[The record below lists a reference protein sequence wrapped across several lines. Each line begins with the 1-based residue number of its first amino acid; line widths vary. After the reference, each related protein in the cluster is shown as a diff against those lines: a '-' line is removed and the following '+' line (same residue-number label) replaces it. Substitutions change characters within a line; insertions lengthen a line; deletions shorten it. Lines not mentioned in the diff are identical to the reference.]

1 MLMDDA
7 EFDRAL
13 LGAAFAL
20 AGERGWSQVNVA
32 QAARRAELSLAQ
44 ARERFPGR
52 AAILWRFGRMADRA
66 ALTEPPREGSV
77 RDRLFYLLM
86 QRIDV
91 LQAHRSGVLALMR
104 ALPSQPETAL
114 LLGCATRRSMR
125 WMLEAAGV
133 STGGLR
139 GRLRIRGLVGIWLW
153 AVRAWQSDETA
164 DMSKTMSALDDALRR
179 AEQLAGW
186 MGGRAGSDAGSA
198 TAGEI
203 PPGEPPVPEAP
214 PPPEGPPPPGPTPP
228 ATPPPMPPSMP
239 LPPEPLA

>member
-1 MLMDDA
+1 MDDA

-20 AGERGWSQVNVA
+20 AGERGWSRVSVA
-32 QAARRAELSLAQ
+32 EAAQRAGLSLAQ

-52 AAILWRFGRMADRA
+52 AALLWRFGRMADRA
-66 ALTEPPREGSV
+66 SLADPPREGSV

-91 LQAHRSGVLALMR
+91 LQTHRSGVLALLR
-104 ALPSQPETAL
+104 VLPRQPETAL

-133 STGGLR
+133 STTGLR
-139 GRLRIRGLVGIWLW
+139 GKLRIRGLTGIWLW
-153 AVRAWQSDETA
+153 AVRAWQADDTA
-164 DMSKTMSALDDALRR
+164 DISKTMSALDSALQR

-186 MGGRAGSDAGSA
+186 FGRGVPTETPPPAAE
-198 TAGEI
+198 EI
-203 PPGEPPVPEAP
+203 PPGEPPVPESP
-214 PPPEGPPPPGPTPP
+214 PPPEAPPGPGPLPP
-228 ATPPPMPPSMP
+228 APPPPMPPSMP
-239 LPPEPLA
+239 SPPEPLA

>member
-1 MLMDDA
+1 MDDA

-20 AGERGWSQVNVA
+20 AGERGWSRVNVA
-32 QAARRAELSLAQ
+32 EAARRAELSLAQ

-52 AAILWRFGRMADRA
+52 VAILWRFGRLADRA
-66 ALTEPPREGSV
+66 ALSDPPREGSV

-91 LQAHRSGVLALMR
+91 LQAHRAGVLALLR
-104 ALPSQPETAL
+104 VLPSQPETAL

-125 WMLEAAGV
+125 WMLEVAGV
-133 STGGLR
+133 STAGLR
-139 GRLRIRGLVGIWLW
+139 GELRIRGLVGIWLW
-153 AVRAWQSDETA
+153 AMRAWQADELA
-164 DMSKTMSALDDALRR
+164 DMSKTMSALDTALQR
-179 AEQLAGW
+179 AERLAGW
-186 MGGRAGSDAGSA
+186 LGGGAGPAPPSA
-198 TAGEI
+198 APEQEI
-203 PPGEPPVPEAP
+203 PPGEPPAPEAP
-214 PPPEGPPPPGPTPP
+214 PPPEVPPPPGPPPP

>member
-1 MLMDDA
+1 MDDA

-20 AGERGWSQVNVA
+20 AGERGWSRVNVA
-32 QAARRAELSLAQ
+32 EAARRAELSLAR

-52 AAILWRFGRMADRA
+52 AAILWRFGRMADRT
-66 ALTEPPREGSV
+66 ALADPPREGSV

-86 QRIDV
+86 QRLDV
-91 LQAHRSGVLALMR
+91 LQAHRTGVLALLR
-104 ALPSQPETAL
+104 VLPSQPETAL

-125 WMLEAAGV
+125 WMLETAGI

-153 AVRAWQSDETA
+153 TLRAWQADETA
-164 DMSKTMSALDDALRR
+164 DLSKTMSALDAALQR
-179 AEQLAGW
+179 AERLAGW
-186 MGGRAGSDAGSA
+186 LGGGEGAGSTPAA
-198 TAGEI
+198 AAEEI

-214 PPPEGPPPPGPTPP
+214 PPPETPPSPSPP

-239 LPPEPLA
+239 SAPEPLA

>member
-1 MLMDDA
+1 MDDA

-20 AGERGWSQVNVA
+20 AGERGWSRVNVA
-32 QAARRAELSLAQ
+32 EAARRAELSLAQ

-66 ALTEPPREGSV
+66 ALTDPPREGSV

-91 LQAHRSGVLALMR
+91 LQAHRAGVLALLR
-104 ALPSQPETAL
+104 VLPCQPETTL

-133 STGGLR
+133 STAGVR
-139 GRLRIRGLVGIWLW
+139 GELRIRGLVGIWLW
-153 AVRAWQSDETA
+153 AVRAWQADETA
-164 DMSKTMSALDDALRR
+164 DMSKTMSALDSALQR
-179 AEQLAGW
+179 AERLAGW
-186 MGGRAGSDAGSA
+186 LGGGAGPVAA
-198 TAGEI
+198 PAAAEQEI
-203 PPGEPPVPEAP
+203 PPGEPPAPEAP
-214 PPPEGPPPPGPTPP
+214 PPPEVPPPPGPPP
-228 ATPPPMPPSMP
+228 LATPPPMPPSMP

>member
-1 MLMDDA
+1 MDEA

-20 AGERGWSQVNVA
+20 AGERGWSRVNVA
-32 QAARRAELSLAQ
+32 EAARRAELSLAQ

-66 ALTEPPREGSV
+66 ALADPPREGSV

-86 QRIDV
+86 QRLDV
-91 LQAHRSGVLALMR
+91 LQAHRSGVLALLR
-104 ALPSQPETAL
+104 VLPSQPETAL

-133 STGGLR
+133 STEGLR
-139 GRLRIRGLVGIWLW
+139 GKLRVRGVIGVWLW
-153 AVRAWQSDETA
+153 AVRAWQTDETA
-164 DMSKTMSALDDALRR
+164 DLSKTMSALDAALQR
-179 AEQLAGW
+179 AERLAGW
-186 MGGRAGSDAGSA
+186 LGGSSA
-198 TAGEI
+198 SVPPASVSAEEI

-214 PPPEGPPPPGPTPP
+214 PPPEAPRPAGPAPP

>member
-1 MLMDDA
+1 MDDA
-7 EFDRAL
+7 EFDRVL

-20 AGERGWSQVNVA
+20 AGERGWSRVNVA
-32 QAARRAELSLAQ
+32 EAAQRAELSLAQ

-66 ALTEPPREGSV
+66 ALADPPREGSI

-86 QRIDV
+86 QRLDV
-91 LQAHRSGVLALMR
+91 LQAHRAGVLALLR
-104 ALPSQPETAL
+104 VLPSQPETAL
-114 LLGCATRRSMR
+114 LLGCGTHRSMR

-153 AVRAWQSDETA
+153 TVRAWQADETA
-164 DMSKTMSALDDALRR
+164 DLSKTMSALDAALQR
-179 AEQLAGW
+179 AERLAGW
-186 MGGRAGSDAGSA
+186 LGAGEGAGSMP
-198 TAGEI
+198 TAAAEEI

-214 PPPEGPPPPGPTPP
+214 PPPETPPGPTPP

-239 LPPEPLA
+239 PAPEPLA

>member
-1 MLMDDA
+1 MDDA

-20 AGERGWSQVNVA
+20 AGERGWSRVNVA
-32 QAARRAELSLAQ
+32 EAAQRAELSLAQ

-66 ALTEPPREGSV
+66 ALGDPPREGSV

-86 QRIDV
+86 QRLDA
-91 LQAHRSGVLALMR
+91 LQAHRSGVLALLR
-104 ALPSQPETAL
+104 VLPSQPETAL

-133 STGGLR
+133 STAGLR
-139 GRLRIRGLVGIWLW
+139 GRLRVRGLVGVWLW

-164 DMSKTMSALDDALRR
+164 DMSTTMSALDSALQR
-179 AEQLAGW
+179 AERLAGW
-186 MGGRAGSDAGSA
+186 LGGG
-198 TAGEI
+198 TAPETPPPPAAEEI

-214 PPPEGPPPPGPTPP
+214 PPPEAASPPAPPPP